1 MSIEPREPAPSES
14 HAVDHFEEGEEAA
27 PRFVHAM
34 AIVRWFLVLTMAGI
48 AALSML
54 YVYGDIGHAEGHAA
68 TQYYCPMHPGV
79 VQDHPGDCPICG
91 MTLVAREVEHTHAE
105 APDAG
110 SASNASVRAKAA
122 RKSAKP
128 SSEHDA
134 GVLSEGVPGLTAIDI
149 PEQRLQRIGMRTA
162 KVRRAS
168 LPEELSAVGYVAAT
182 ESGLAV
188 IQTRFSGWI
197 EELLVAQTGEL
208 VQRGQLLARVY
219 SPDLLAAQQELVNT
233 QKWSSGPGANDG
245 AGLRSSAK
253 SRLALMG
260 MDSAEIDEVERTGTP
275 HRLIEIRSPVR
286 GYVAQKSAL
295 QGLYIQPGTRLF
307 DIADL
312 SKVWV
317 MVELFERDAA
327 RIASHQRATLT
338 LTAYPGETFSGKVQ
352 LVYPTLSVET
362 RTQRARVEFKNP
374 DLRLRPG
381 MFGNVVIRVGSA
393 EGLVVPREAIVDTGE
408 QQYVFVS
415 EAAGRFAPRVVKLG
429 TRSQDFVQI
438 LAGLYEGETVVTTGN
453 FLIDSESRLRF
464 AVEGKAQQHAH

>member
-1 MSIEPREPAPSES
+1 MSVEPGQPASSNEA
-14 HAVDHFEEGEEAA
+14 HAAEHFEEGEEAA

-34 AIVRWFLVLTMAGI
+34 AIVRWFLVLTMASI

-54 YVYGDIGHAEGHAA
+54 YVYGDTGHAEEHAA

-79 VQDHPGDCPICG
+79 VQDHPGSCPICG
-91 MTLVAREVEHTHAE
+91 MTLVAREVEHTHSE
-105 APDAG
+105 SSDAG
-110 SASNASVRAKAA
+110 TASKPSVRAPAA
-122 RKSAKP
+122 QKRAKP
-128 SSEHDA
+128 SLEDA
-134 GVLSEGVPGLTAIDI
+134 GTLSEVVPGLTAVDI

-162 KVRRAS
+162 KVRRMA
-168 LPEELSAVGYVAAT
+168 LPEELKAVGYVAAT

-219 SPDLLAAQQELVNT
+219 SPDLLAAQQELINA
-233 QKWSSGPGANDG
+233 QKWASGAGAKDG
-245 AGLRSSAK
+245 AGFRGSAR
-253 SRLALMG
+253 SRLELMG
-260 MDSAEIDEVERTGTP
+260 MERREIEEVERTGTP

-327 RIASHQRATLT
+327 RIAIQQRASLT

-381 MFGNVVIRVGSA
+381 MFGDVVIRLGSA

-429 TRSQDFVQI
+429 ARSQELVQI
-438 LAGLYEGETVVTTGN
+438 LAGLAEGETVVTTGN

-464 AVEGKAQQHAH
+464 AVDGKAQKHTH